1 MEILNVKQHTKT
13 YFTAMVTD
21 DYGLEHPIRVRLDSD
36 GTVLFQLT
44 TALRAGGYSNTPIS
58 TIRNFRNLGILSGDK
73 ATFFD
78 VGPACHAATEQ
89 EMLAIIRKSRKT
101 PAGFAGIIREIAQR
115 VRNASPALLTA
126 PEPAPKPTLKASLA
140 DQAAGIAWLTTILAD
155 TTLPYT
161 LHEQTLAR
169 HERAIAN
176 LRAAHAFERR
186 RRRTIEETLDMVK
199 KLAYG

>member
-21 DYGLEHPIRVRLDSD
+21 DYGLEHPIRVRLDAD
-36 GTVLFQLT
+36 GAVLFQLT

-101 PAGFAGIIREIAQR
+101 SAGFAGIIREIAQR
-115 VRNASPALLTA
+115 VRNASAPLLTA
-126 PEPAPKPTLKASLA
+126 PEPAPKPTLKTRPRVRRTPSQASLA

-161 LHEQTLAR
+161 LHEQALRTRAGLLTIRDTLQ
-169 HERAIAN
+169 
-176 LRAAHAFERR
+176 
-186 RRRTIEETLDMVK
+186 ETN
-199 KLAYG
+199 

>member
-21 DYGLEHPIRVRLDSD
+21 DYGLEHPIRVRLDAD
-36 GTVLFQLT
+36 GAVLFQLT

-73 ATFFD
+73 AVFFD

-115 VRNASPALLTA
+115 VRNASAPLLTA
-126 PEPAPKPTLKASLA
+126 PDPAPKPTLKTRPRVRRTPSQASLA

-155 TTLPYT
+155 TTLPYS
-161 LHEQTLAR
+161 LHEQALRTRAGLLAIRDTLQ
-169 HERAIAN
+169 
-176 LRAAHAFERR
+176 
-186 RRRTIEETLDMVK
+186 ETK
-199 KLAYG
+199 

>member
-21 DYGLEHPIRVRLDSD
+21 NYGLDHPIRVRLDHD

-44 TALRAGGYSNTPIS
+44 TTLRAGGYSNTPIS

-89 EMLAIIRKSRKT
+89 EMLDIIRKSRKT

-115 VRNASPALLTA
+115 VRNASAALLTA
-126 PEPAPKPTLKASLA
+126 PEPAPKPTLKTSPRVRRTPSQASLA

-155 TTLPYT
+155 TTLPYS
-161 LHEQTLAR
+161 LHEQALRTRAGLLTIRDTLQ
-169 HERAIAN
+169 
-176 LRAAHAFERR
+176 
-186 RRRTIEETLDMVK
+186 ETK
-199 KLAYG
+199 

>member
-21 DYGLEHPIRVRLDSD
+21 DYGLDHPIRVRLDAD
-36 GTVLFQLT
+36 GAVLFQLT
-44 TALRAGGYSNTPIS
+44 TTLRAGGYSNTPIS

-89 EMLAIIRKSRKT
+89 EMQAIIRKSRKT

-115 VRNASPALLTA
+115 VRNASTPLLTA
-126 PEPAPKPTLKASLA
+126 PEPAPKPTLKTRPRVRRTPSQASLA

-155 TTLPYT
+155 TTLPYS
-161 LHEQTLAR
+161 LHEQALRTRAGLLTIRDTLQ
-169 HERAIAN
+169 EN
-176 LRAAHAFERR
+176 
-186 RRRTIEETLDMVK
+186 
-199 KLAYG
+199 

>member
-36 GTVLFQLT
+36 GAVLFQLT

-89 EMLAIIRKSRKT
+89 EMLDIIRKSRKT

-115 VRNASPALLTA
+115 VRNASSALLTA
-126 PEPAPKPTLKASLA
+126 PEPAPKPVLKTTPGTRPRVRRVPSQASLA

-155 TTLPYT
+155 TTLPYS
-161 LHEQTLAR
+161 LHEQALRTRAGLLTIRDTLQ
-169 HERAIAN
+169 
-176 LRAAHAFERR
+176 
-186 RRRTIEETLDMVK
+186 ETK
-199 KLAYG
+199 

>member
-1 MEILNVKQHTKT
+1 MEILNVKQHTET

-21 DYGLEHPIRVRLDSD
+21 NYGLDHPIRVRLDHD

-44 TALRAGGYSNTPIS
+44 TTLRAGGYSNTPIS

-78 VGPACHAATEQ
+78 VGPSCHAATEQ

-115 VRNASPALLTA
+115 VRNASAALLTA
-126 PEPAPKPTLKASLA
+126 PEPAPKPTLKTSPSPRVRRTPSQASLA

-155 TTLPYT
+155 TTLPYS
-161 LHEQTLAR
+161 LHEQALRTRAGLLTIRDTLQ
-169 HERAIAN
+169 
-176 LRAAHAFERR
+176 
-186 RRRTIEETLDMVK
+186 ETK
-199 KLAYG
+199 

>member
-21 DYGLEHPIRVRLDSD
+21 NYGLEHPIRVRLNHD

-44 TALRAGGYSNTPIS
+44 TALRAGGYSDTPIS
-58 TIRNFRNLGILSGDK
+58 TIRHFRNIGILSGDK

-89 EMLAIIRKSRKT
+89 EMLDITRKSRKT

-126 PEPAPKPTLKASLA
+126 PEPAPKPTLKASHRVRRTPSQASLA

-155 TTLPYT
+155 TTLPYG
-161 LHEQTLAR
+161 LHEQALRTRAGLLSIRDTLQ
-169 HERAIAN
+169 
-176 LRAAHAFERR
+176 
-186 RRRTIEETLDMVK
+186 ETK
-199 KLAYG
+199 

>member
-21 DYGLEHPIRVRLDSD
+21 DYGLDHPIRVRLDAD
-36 GTVLFQLT
+36 GAVLFQLT
-44 TALRAGGYSNTPIS
+44 TTLRAGGYSSTPIS

-78 VGPACHAATEQ
+78 VGPSCHAATEQ
-89 EMLAIIRKSRKT
+89 EILAIIRKSRKT

-115 VRNASPALLTA
+115 VRNASAPLLTA
-126 PEPAPKPTLKASLA
+126 PEPAPKPTLKASHSPRVRRTPSQASLA

-155 TTLPYT
+155 TTLPYS
-161 LHEQTLAR
+161 LHEQALRTRAGLLTIRDTLQ
-169 HERAIAN
+169 
-176 LRAAHAFERR
+176 
-186 RRRTIEETLDMVK
+186 ETK
-199 KLAYG
+199 

>member
-13 YFTAMVTD
+13 YCTAMVTD

-44 TALRAGGYSNTPIS
+44 TALRAGGYSSTPIS
-58 TIRNFRNLGILSGDK
+58 TIRHFRNRGVISGDK

-89 EMLAIIRKSRKT
+89 EMLSIIRKSRKT

-126 PEPAPKPTLKASLA
+126 PEPAPKPTLKASRPRVRRTPSQASLA

-155 TTLPYT
+155 TTLPYS
-161 LHEQTLAR
+161 LHEQALRTRAGLLTIRDTLQ
-169 HERAIAN
+169 
-176 LRAAHAFERR
+176 
-186 RRRTIEETLDMVK
+186 ETK
-199 KLAYG
+199 

>member
-44 TALRAGGYSNTPIS
+44 TTLRAGGYSNTPIS

-115 VRNASPALLTA
+115 VRNASAALLTT
-126 PEPAPKPTLKASLA
+126 PEPAPKPTLKTRPPRVRRTPSQASLA
-140 DQAAGIAWLTTILAD
+140 DQAAGIAWLTAILAD
-155 TTLPYT
+155 TTLPYS
-161 LHEQTLAR
+161 LHEQALRT
-169 HERAIAN
+169 RAGLLSI
-176 LRAAHAFERR
+176 
-186 RRRTIEETLDMVK
+186 RTALQETN
-199 KLAYG
+199 